1 MTDASTTGTTSPA
14 PVPFAD
20 LDEEIARIV
29 RRADQYRATI
39 DRKLDDPAV
48 RRRPSSLFAAHGLA
62 EAEAGNLRYA
72 LELADQ
78 AVRDAFALLDET
90 IDNLR
95 RSSRAANFYAGRIH
109 QLEEALAE
117 ATGIDPWQGAR
128 Q

>member
-1 MTDASTTGTTSPA
+1 MNDASAISATTST

-20 LDEEIARIV
+20 LDEEIARIIQ
-29 RRADQYRATI
+29 RADQYRATI

-62 EAEAGNLRYA
+62 EAEAGSLRYA

-78 AVRDAFALLDET
+78 TVRTTAALLDEAMSV
-90 IDNLR
+90 LR
-95 RSSRAANFYAGRIH
+95 RQALAASFYARH
-109 QLEEALAE
+109 AHDLEEALAE
-117 ATGIDPWQGAR
+117 ATGTDPHRGAP

>member
-1 MTDASTTGTTSPA
+1 MTDTTATGATSAA

-78 AVRDAFALLDET
+78 AVRDVFDLLDESMAM
-90 IDNLR
+90 LR
-95 RSSRAANFYAGRIH
+95 RQALAAGFYAQRVH
-109 QLEEALAE
+109 ELEEALVE
-117 ATGIDPWQGAR
+117 ATGIDPHHGR
-128 Q
+128 QQ